1 MPRSSS
7 CSIETGGSV
16 LEGLSKPWL
25 PLKAVAVLSI
35 AMRLSATGLRVLVT
49 AGAAGI
55 GRVIAQTFL
64 DDGARVHVC
73 DVDAK
78 ALGQLPGRITHSRA
92 DVADLRDVEHLF
104 EDVQRHL
111 GGLDVLVNNAGIAGP
126 TARVEDIRPEDW
138 DRCIAVD
145 LNGMFYCTRKA
156 MPMIKAA
163 GGGSIINLSSA
174 AGRLAFPMRTPYSA
188 AKWAVVGFTQSL
200 AAEAGPEKVRVNCIQ
215 PGVVEGDRI
224 ERVIEAKAQ
233 GLGVDKEEVRRR
245 LLDGVSMHT
254 TVTAQDIANMALFL
268 ASDAGKHIS
277 GQALSVCGGARYLV

>member
-1 MPRSSS
+1 M
-7 CSIETGGSV
+7 ET
-16 LEGLSKPWL
+16 
-25 PLKAVAVLSI
+25 
-35 AMRLSATGLRVLVT
+35 SANGLRVLVT
-49 AGAAGI
+49 AGGAGI
-55 GRVIAQTFL
+55 GRVIARTFA
-64 DDGARVHVC
+64 DHGARVHVC
-73 DVDAK
+73 DVDEK
-78 ALGQLPGRITHSRA
+78 ALKQGNLPCTVA
-92 DVADLRDVEHLF
+92 DVAKLADVERLF
-104 EDVQRHL
+104 SDVERRL

-215 PGVVEGDRI
+215 PGVVEGERI
-224 ERVIEAKAQ
+224 ERVIEAKAK

-245 LLDGVSMHT
+245 LLEGVSMHT